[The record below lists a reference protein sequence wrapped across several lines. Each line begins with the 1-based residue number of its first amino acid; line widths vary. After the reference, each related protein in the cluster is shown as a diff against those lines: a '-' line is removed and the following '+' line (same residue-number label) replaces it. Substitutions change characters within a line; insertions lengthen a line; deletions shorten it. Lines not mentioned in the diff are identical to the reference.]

1 MKKIEMEALLE
12 EYKYPLPQELIS
24 NSPANPRDSSK
35 LFVYDTAN
43 DKITID
49 KFINI
54 DKYLPADSFLVMNQ
68 TKVLPVR
75 VACKDE
81 QNEYVELLILTN
93 EIFPKDKYVKAI
105 ASRKIL
111 PGEKIF
117 INKNYFLELFN
128 SDQKIFLFKAN
139 FEIDKLKEILLRFG
153 KTPIPSYIENH
164 KLNEKELRKRYQ
176 SIFAKHPGSTAAPTA
191 SLHFTNRVFKK
202 LDNKNIERLFVT
214 LHVGLGTFSTLLPEH
229 FEENK
234 LFEEH
239 YEIDKKVAD
248 KIEKLKKSGKKLVA
262 VGTTSVRTLES
273 FARNKKLKS
282 GTDIFIHRPFKFKN
296 VDCLITNFHVPKS
309 SLMLLV
315 EAFLQSK
322 KSKRKLTELYKYAII
337 NSFRF
342 YSFGDSMLI
351 I

>member
-12 EYKYPLPQELIS
+12 EYKYPLPPELIS
-24 NSPANPRDSSK
+24 NKPASPRDSSK

-49 KFINI
+49 KFVNI

-75 VACKDE
+75 VLCKDE
-81 QNEYVELLILTN
+81 QNEDVELLVLTN

-105 ASRKIL
+105 GSRKIH

-117 INKNYFLELFN
+117 INKKYYLELFN
-128 SDQKIFLFKAN
+128 SDQKVFLFKPN
-139 FEIDKLKEILLRFG
+139 FEINKLKEILLRFG

-164 KLNEKELRKRYQ
+164 KLQEKELRKRYQ
-176 SIFAKHPGSTAAPTA
+176 SIFAKNPGSTAAPTA

-202 LDNKNIERLFVT
+202 LDSKKIQRLFVT

-239 YEIDKKVAD
+239 YEIDKKTAD
-248 KIEKLKKSGKKLVA
+248 KITKLKKNKKLIA

-273 FARNKKLKS
+273 FTRNKKLRG
-282 GTDIFIHRPFKFKN
+282 GTDIFIHPPFDFKT

-315 EAFLQSK
+315 ESFLQHK
-322 KSKRKLTELYKYAII
+322 KSKRRLKELYMTAIEKE
-337 NSFRF
+337 FRF

>member
-1 MKKIEMEALLE
+1 MEAMLE
-12 EYKYPLPQELIS
+12 EYKYPLPAELIS
-24 NSPANPRDSSK
+24 NKPASPRDSSK

-54 DKYLPADSFLVMNQ
+54 DKYLPENSFLVMNQ

-75 VACKDE
+75 VMCKDE
-81 QNEYVELLILTN
+81 QGENVELLVLTN
-93 EIFPKDKYVKAI
+93 EIFPNDKYVKAI
-105 ASRKIL
+105 GSRKIH

-117 INKNYFLELFN
+117 INKKYYLELFN
-128 SDQKIFLFKAN
+128 SDQKVFLFKAN
-139 FEIDKLKEILLRFG
+139 FEISQLKEILLRFG

-164 KLNEKELRKRYQ
+164 QLEEKELRKRYQ
-176 SIFAKHPGSTAAPTA
+176 SIFAKNPGSTAAPTA

-202 LDNKNIERLFVT
+202 LEAKNIERLFVT

-229 FEENK
+229 FEDNK

-248 KIEKLKKSGKKLVA
+248 KILANKKAGKKLIA

-273 FARNKKLKS
+273 FAKNKKLRS
-282 GTDIFIHRPFKFKN
+282 GTDIFIHPPFKFEM
-296 VDCLITNFHVPKS
+296 VDCLITNFHVPRS

-315 EAFLQSK
+315 ESFLQSK
-322 KSKRKLTELYKYAII
+322 KSKRHLTDLYNHAII